1 MCTCITNINVDN
13 MIQIEPPNIGKSLIL
28 RAVLEVYTTDTY
40 PSLIHLLTTAS
51 PTLRKESNTSHSCR
65 ILAARESNSSSTY
78 LHGYQGQRKCKHK
91 NYNMRLTHVDKDG
104 WLEGWMDGQQACG
117 RRVNAQK
124 NFQRLIWGWDS
135 ADTHNLNA
143 PSTHLRQLTRRHDR
157 YQRGSQYIWERGGL
171 L

>member
-1 MCTCITNINVDN
+1 MCTCITNINVNN

-65 ILAARESNSSSTY
+65 IFAERESNSSSTY
-78 LHGYQGQRKCKHK
+78 LHGHQGQRKCKHK
-91 NYNMRLTHVDKDG
+91 TNQLQHAVDTRRQGWMAGRLDG
-104 WLEGWMDGQQACG
+104 WTIGMREAGECP
-117 RRVNAQK
+117 K

-135 ADTHNLNA
+135 ADT
-143 PSTHLRQLTRRHDR
+143 
-157 YQRGSQYIWERGGL
+157 
-171 L
+171 